1 MNCDSA
7 GFLVGRGF
15 RNRNRDSAADSSDPL
30 KYLLFTPSERMG
42 RPTALLEGLCGH
54 ALSLGA
60 QSIQVE
66 YKDRREWVIA
76 NKEGIGISIANYMSS
91 SVDAKELRGNLYAA
105 AKKPRRTVIGGKVY
119 ILNVDIYDSFG
130 EDAFAVSINPAPKP
144 DPSVAP
150 SFTAKQG
157 QYLAV
162 IYNYTKIHGR
172 APAESDLERYFRVS
186 PPAVHDMIKILERKG
201 LIERSPGQAR
211 SIRLRVQ
218 AEDLPRLE

>member
-1 MNCDSA
+1 
-7 GFLVGRGF
+7 
-15 RNRNRDSAADSSDPL
+15 
-30 KYLLFTPSERMG
+30 MG
-42 RPTALLEGLCGH
+42 RPTTLLEALCGH

-76 NKEGIGISIANYMSS
+76 NKERIGISIANYVSS
-91 SVDAKELRGNLYAA
+91 SADANELRGNLYGA

-130 EDAFAVSINPAPKP
+130 EDAFAVSINPAPKL
-144 DPSVAP
+144 DPSVAL

-157 QYLAV
+157 QYLAF

-186 PPAVHDMIKILERKG
+186 PPAVHDMIKILERNG
-201 LIERSPGQAR
+201 LIDRSLGQAR